1 MISKD
6 LIEDST
12 MAYLHS
18 YNTAMRETRNPN
30 LAVQVAMGVV
40 MSLMTVMKP
49 PEPKQI
55 NPLEMIVAAM
65 AQQQRE
71 AEKTEEVAEHE
82 ETGQADET
90 V

>member
-18 YNTAMRETRNPN
+18 YNVAMRETRNPN
-30 LAVQVAMGVV
+30 LATQVAMSVV
-40 MSLMTVMKP
+40 MSLMIVMRP
-49 PEPKQI
+49 QEPKQM
-55 NPLEMIVAAM
+55 NPFEMIVAAM

-71 AEKTEEVAEHE
+71 AEKTEEVVEHE
-82 ETGQADET
+82 ETE
-90 V
+90 